1 MVREQGSHRRHF
13 SVFAVLF
20 EAAKAMFLLSG
31 DRVRV
36 SDRKI
41 ALAREDAGICKGQPP
56 LTNVFWF
63 VFCRLTKNEREI
75 RQRIVLHFREYSFRT
90 MA

>member
-13 SVFAVLF
+13 SVFALLF
-20 EAAKAMFLLSG
+20 EAAKAMFLLSC
-31 DRVRV
+31 DRVQV

-56 LTNVFWF
+56 LTNVFLVRF
-63 VFCRLTKNEREI
+63 L
-75 RQRIVLHFREYSFRT
+75 SFDKK
-90 MA
+90 

>member
-20 EAAKAMFLLSG
+20 EAAKAMFWLSC

-36 SDRKI
+36 SRKI

-56 LTNVFWF
+56 LTNVFLVRF
-63 VFCRLTKNEREI
+63 L
-75 RQRIVLHFREYSFRT
+75 SFDKK
-90 MA
+90 